1 MIFEA
6 TALAGVWVVRPEPFE
21 DERGSFA
28 RTFCE
33 EEFRDHGIDPHV
45 AQCSLSRNPQAGTLR
60 GLHLQ
65 CEPHGE
71 TKMVRCTK
79 GAIFDVAVDLRPAS
93 PTFGRH
99 HSVHLSGENSRAL
112 LIPPGVA
119 HGFMTLVHDCDVWY
133 QMSVPY
139 VPEAAT
145 GVRWD
150 DPELAITWP
159 IMDTGLTVSGSDRQL
174 PCLEEW
180 RAATSGQ
187 LRLAPLPSTAKPRA
201 AT

>member
-1 MIFEA
+1 MIFDA
-6 TALAGVWVVRPEPFE
+6 TALPGVWVVRPEPFE

-45 AQCSLSRNPQAGTLR
+45 AQCSLSRNPKPGTLR

-65 CEPHGE
+65 REPYGE
-71 TKMVRCTK
+71 TKTVRCTR
-79 GAIFDVAVDLRPAS
+79 GEIFDVAVDLRPES

-99 HSVHLSGENSRAL
+99 HSVHLSGENGLAL
-112 LIPPGVA
+112 VMPPGVA
-119 HGFMTLVHDCDVWY
+119 HGFVSRVADSEVWY

-139 VPEAAT
+139 APDAAT

-150 DPELAITWP
+150 DPALGIAWP
-159 IMDTGLTVSGSDRQL
+159 ISRPVVLSERDAAL
-174 PCLEEW
+174 PTFAHL
-180 RAATSGQ
+180 RAGAAYRKSMPKMP
-187 LRLAPLPSTAKPRA
+187 APPGRPT
-201 AT
+201 

>member
-1 MIFEA
+1 MRFDA
-6 TALAGVWVVRPEPFE
+6 TVLPGVWVVGPEPVE

-33 EEFRDHGIDPHV
+33 TEFREHGLDSHV
-45 AQCSLSRNPQAGTLR
+45 AQASLSRNLKTGTLR

-65 CEPHGE
+65 REPHGE

-79 GAIFDVAVDLRPAS
+79 GEIFDVAVDLRPAS

-99 HSVHLSGENSRAL
+99 HSMHLSAENGLAL
-112 LIPPGVA
+112 VMPSGVA
-119 HGFMTLVHDCDVWY
+119 HGFVTLVDDSDVWY

-150 DPELAITWP
+150 DPDLRITWP
-159 IMDTGLTVSGSDRQL
+159 IIQADLTVSGSDRQL
-174 PCLEEW
+174 PLLHAW
-180 RAATSGQ
+180 
-187 LRLAPLPSTAKPRA
+187 STR
-201 AT
+201 